1 VDPEMTSTDLSSCGK
16 HRVHTLVSL
25 RRPLSSGFTVLL
37 CSCLLFG
44 AAQCRAQEK
53 QGAPDAARQESARKE
68 QAKQQNHVYT
78 EDDLGHVKI
87 LTPEDEARFAA
98 SRKEQVGPGEQ
109 PPTALEATGDLPQL
123 PLGDIA
129 RRYRD
134 AKRAMQ
140 APTPFHL
147 PFDEPAFA
155 SLIAP
160 VTNPAPPRPS
170 FTAGRPNVAPTRAS
184 VVVAP
189 AISSPTPLHRVDPF
203 ARRSVPAVPS
213 TARIAPSAPVA
224 RVFVAHPAPAP
235 ATPPTNLPA
244 EISAPKFV
252 SPKFAPVP
260 LAPTAVAPEIAPPST
275 VVNPLSPLHIVTV
288 QPGDSLWKLAQQN
301 LGRGS
306 RWPEL
311 LAANPGIVD
320 PTRLA
325 AGTHIVVPTETS
337 SLPHVKSD
345 AKVAVQKGDTLTKI
359 AQSQYGRAAAW
370 SCIAQANPQIVD
382 ADRIYE
388 GQQLLLPFACNP

>member
-1 VDPEMTSTDLSSCGK
+1 MTSTDLSSCGK
-16 HRVHTLVSL
+16 HRVHTPVSL
-25 RRPLSSGFTVLL
+25 RRPLSCGFTVLL

-44 AAQCRAQEK
+44 AAQCRAQET
-53 QGAPDAARQESARKE
+53 QGTAEAARQESARKE

-78 EDDLGHVKI
+78 EDDLGRGKI

-98 SRKEQVGPGEQ
+98 SRKEQIIPGEQ
-109 PPTALEATGDLPQL
+109 LPTVLDATGDLPQL

-147 PFDEPAFA
+147 PFDEPALA
-155 SLIAP
+155 SPIIPAAK
-160 VTNPAPPRPS
+160 PAPPHPS
-170 FTAGRPNVAPTRAS
+170 FSAGRPNVAPTPAN

-189 AISSPTPLHRVDPF
+189 AISSPAPSHRVDPF
-203 ARRSVPAVPS
+203 ARRSAAAVPS
-213 TARIAPSAPVA
+213 TARIAPSAPAA

-235 ATPPTNLPA
+235 ATPRTNLPA
-244 EISAPKFV
+244 EIAAPKLV

-260 LAPTAVAPEIAPPST
+260 AAPTAVGPEIAQPSA
-275 VVNPLSPLHIVTV
+275 VVNSSSPLHIVTV

-311 LAANPGIVD
+311 LAANPSVVD
-320 PTRLA
+320 PTHLA
-325 AGTHIVVPTETS
+325 SGTHIVVPTETS
-337 SLPHVKSD
+337 TLQHVKSD
-345 AKVAVQKGDTLTKI
+345 TKVAVQKGDTLTKI
-359 AQSQYGRAAAW
+359 AKSQYGRAAAW
-370 SCIAQANPQIVD
+370 SCIARANPQIVD
-382 ADRIYE
+382 PDRIYE
-388 GQQLLLPFACNP
+388 GQQLLLPFPCNP

>member
-1 VDPEMTSTDLSSCGK
+1 MTSTDLSRCGK

-44 AAQCRAQEK
+44 AAQCRAQETR
-53 QGAPDAARQESARKE
+53 GAAEAARQESARKE
-68 QAKQQNHVYT
+68 QAKQQKHVYT
-78 EDDLGHVKI
+78 EDDLGRAKI

-98 SRKEQVGPGEQ
+98 IRKEQVGPGEQ
-109 PPTALEATGDLPQL
+109 PPTVLDATGDLPQL

-155 SLIAP
+155 SPIVP
-160 VTNPAPPRPS
+160 VAKPAPPLPS
-170 FTAGRPNVAPTRAS
+170 FSAGRPNVAPTHAN

-189 AISSPTPLHRVDPF
+189 AISSPAPLHRVDPF
-203 ARRSVPAVPS
+203 ARRSTPTAPS
-213 TARIAPSAPVA
+213 VARIAPGAPGARQFVA
-224 RVFVAHPAPAP
+224 RPAPAP
-235 ATPPTNLPA
+235 AAPRTNLPA
-244 EISAPKFV
+244 EIAAPKFV

-260 LAPTAVAPEIAPPST
+260 AASTATAPEIARPSAT
-275 VVNPLSPLHIVTV
+275 VNPLSPLHIVTV

-311 LAANPGIVD
+311 LAANPSVVD

-325 AGTHIVVPTETS
+325 SGTHIVVPTETS
-337 SLPHVKSD
+337 TLQHVKSD
-345 AKVAVQKGDTLTKI
+345 TKVAVQKGDTLTKI

-370 SCIAQANPQIVD
+370 SCIARANPQIVD

-388 GQQLLLPFACNP
+388 GQQLLLPFPCNP

>member
-1 VDPEMTSTDLSSCGK
+1 MTSTDLSSCGK
-16 HRVHTLVSL
+16 HRVHTPVSL
-25 RRPLSSGFTVLL
+25 RRPLSCGFTVLL

-44 AAQCRAQEK
+44 AAQCRAQET
-53 QGAPDAARQESARKE
+53 QRAADAAHHESARKE
-68 QAKQQNHVYT
+68 QPKLRKHVYT
-78 EDDLGHVKI
+78 EDDLGRAKI

-109 PPTALEATGDLPQL
+109 PSAVLDATGDLPQL

-147 PFDEPAFA
+147 PFDEPALA
-155 SLIAP
+155 SPIVP
-160 VTNPAPPRPS
+160 VTKPAPPRPS
-170 FTAGRPNVAPTRAS
+170 FSAGRPNVAPTHAN

-189 AISSPTPLHRVDPF
+189 AISSPAPSHRVDPF
-203 ARRSVPAVPS
+203 ARRSSPAAPS
-213 TARIAPSAPVA
+213 VARIAPSAPAA
-224 RVFVAHPAPAP
+224 RPFVAHPAPAP
-235 ATPPTNLPA
+235 AAPRTNIPA
-244 EISAPKFV
+244 EIAAPKFV

-260 LAPTAVAPEIAPPST
+260 AAPTAVAPEISQPSA
-275 VVNPLSPLHIVTV
+275 VVRPLSPLHIVTV

-311 LAANPGIVD
+311 LVANPGIVD

-325 AGTHIVVPTETS
+325 AGTQIVVPTQTS
-337 SLPHVKSD
+337 TLQHVKSD
-345 AKVAVQKGDTLTKI
+345 TKVAVQKGDTLTKI

-388 GQQLLLPFACNP
+388 GQQLLLPFTCNP